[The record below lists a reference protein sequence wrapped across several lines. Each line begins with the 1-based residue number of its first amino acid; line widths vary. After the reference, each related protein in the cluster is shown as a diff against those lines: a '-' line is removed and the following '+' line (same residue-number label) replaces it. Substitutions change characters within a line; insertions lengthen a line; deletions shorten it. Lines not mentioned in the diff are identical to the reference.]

1 MLLFGPSEHSQICST
16 SYKKDHSLT
25 TKICMHFATYQG
37 AFSVMML
44 SLSVVIIELVALSHL
59 KVGVSVDQS
68 ALLVLATCFPAVIG
82 PNTPK
87 KPPYADGV
95 LHKHHKDGCDACANP
110 VIYRLHSFFLAPLSE
125 KRFSGDVVQ

>member
-1 MLLFGPSEHSQICST
+1 
-16 SYKKDHSLT
+16 
-25 TKICMHFATYQG
+25 
-37 AFSVMML
+37 MML

-82 PNTPK
+82 MPPKPSK

-95 LHKHHKDGCDACANP
+95 LHEHHSTGCDACANP

>member
-1 MLLFGPSEHSQICST
+1 
-16 SYKKDHSLT
+16 
-25 TKICMHFATYQG
+25 
-37 AFSVMML
+37 MML

-95 LHKHHKDGCDACANP
+95 LHEHHSTGCDACANP
-110 VIYRLHSFFLAPLSE
+110 VIYPLHSFFFRSALVETWLSDP
-125 KRFSGDVVQ
+125 SHLSNPTIATYGAL